1 MNGKDLFDAINGVK
15 KEYLDEVAE
24 ELVRDSER
32 LSEEVSYEKKTG
44 SPIARVLPWVAAV
57 AVIAVLFTV
66 AAALHQ
72 RNRKPGEQGQTPA
85 GEATPSAVPPA
96 TETTPTAVPTSAVT
110 DVPKDLDELK
120 NCEPYELYKKSL
132 SIATPEQETKLEG
145 IHYDLYFGYV
155 KEMYTRKILT
165 IMGAIPEDA
174 PYLTLDD
181 ANRLIAEMKAEGLL
195 DDIAENLYSIRAR
208 FNAVATAPDVDGG
221 SGFQIIFYAVDA
233 EPKAYVAI
241 HSGGA
246 ILYCDGEETAVLY
259 QQESLKDP
267 ENLPPATKEF
277 SMVDYAGYWSDE
289 TIRERVHETI
299 KNYTF
304 VLTVRSDFG
313 YAPENQELYDRLAVI
328 DGAAP
333 YILRYVLERDNSNGD
348 GCDAM
353 CVAVAADLLGRP
365 IAVDDEELPDGF
377 LCSYMFGTPKFYAA
391 RLVAAENK

>member
-15 KEYLDEVAE
+15 DEYLDEVTAE
-24 ELVRDSER
+24 IVRDSEQ
-32 LSEEVSYEKKTG
+32 SEEGVSYAKDTRG
-44 SPIARVLPWVAAV
+44 PVGRALPWVAAV
-57 AVIAVLFTV
+57 AVIAVLLTV
-66 AAALHQ
+66 AVAMHL
-72 RNRKPGEQGQTPA
+72 RTRKPSDPEQTPA
-85 GEATPSAVPPA
+85 GETP
-96 TETTPTAVPTSAVT
+96 PTAEPTTTAKPTAIATAAVT

-132 SIATPEQETKLEG
+132 SIATPEQEIKLEG

-195 DDIAENLYSIRAR
+195 DDIAENLNSIRAR
-208 FNAVATAPDVDGG
+208 FNTVATAPDVDGG

-233 EPKAYVAI
+233 EHKAYVAI

-304 VLTVRSDFG
+304 VPTVRSDFG

-365 IAVDDEELPDGF
+365 IAVDDAELPDGF

-391 RLVAAENK
+391 RLVAAENR